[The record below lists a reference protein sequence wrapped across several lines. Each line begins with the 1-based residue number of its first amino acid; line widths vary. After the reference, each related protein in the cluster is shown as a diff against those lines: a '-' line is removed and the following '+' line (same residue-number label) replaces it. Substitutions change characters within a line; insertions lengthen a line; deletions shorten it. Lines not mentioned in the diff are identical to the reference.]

1 MPGMETETDHFTRRY
16 ERIMTGLFATISANN
31 LVFPLWLNP
40 LFDRLVLK
48 GHCRALKLL
57 GQLFAGLYRPR
68 HPRTAPRPNPE
79 RQSSDAA
86 KPAAARPRSALRLP
100 TTWKWLARALPS
112 PMWEAAR
119 VCAAELQQ
127 FLCEP
132 DSLATIAAA
141 PALRHH
147 LRPLCR
153 ALGVTL
159 PGEPKPPDA
168 DSPEPPPPPAVK
180 LPMPEIGDDIHGREP
195 EPPPPTRWTRIGLWS
210 DEVILGCVTIGR

>member
-1 MPGMETETDHFTRRY
+1 METQTDHFTRRY

-31 LVFPLWLNP
+31 LVFPRWLNP
-40 LFDRLVLK
+40 LFGRLVLK
-48 GHCRALKLL
+48 GHCRALTLL
-57 GQLFAGLYRPR
+57 GRLFAGLYRQPR
-68 HPRTAPRPNPE
+68 PRTAPRP
-79 RQSSDAA
+79 A
-86 KPAAARPRSALRLP
+86 PAAPSAPARARSAAVKLP

-132 DSLATIAAA
+132 EAIAAFAAA

-180 LPMPEIGDDIHGREP
+180 LPMPEIGDVIHGRNP
-195 EPPPPTRWTRIGLWS
+195 EPPPVRWVNVVRRGNRLF
-210 DEVILGCVTIGR
+210 LVTATNSA